1 VGQGANKS
9 VNRKDFILI
18 SLVSVIILLGVLIFV
33 HEFGHFLAARIAGVG
48 VLKFSLGFGPKII
61 GKKIGET
68 EYVLSWIPLGGF
80 VKLLGE
86 SESEVLTPED
96 EKKSFLKQPIWKRM
110 LIVFA
115 GPLFNFFLAILIF
128 IIVFINGVPN
138 LTADIGE
145 VQKESAA
152 YHAGIIAGDKI
163 IAIEGK
169 TINRWDDLR
178 PIIAEGKGKEVEVVV
193 ARGIE
198 KKHFLIT
205 PRLSKSK
212 NLFGEEVS
220 TYLIGISPSG
230 KVFTEKKNL
239 WQALIAAGQKT
250 WEFSKLTITAVIKMI
265 EGTISPR
272 TLGGPIF
279 IAQVAGAQVREGIIP
294 FILFM
299 ALLSINLGVI
309 NLFPIPVLDG
319 GHIMFYV
326 IELIIRREINV
337 KVKEIA
343 QQIGFAFLIMLMIF
357 VIMIDI
363 ERMNFA
369 IVNDI
374 LKYFK

>member
-1 VGQGANKS
+1 M
-9 VNRKDFILI
+9 I

-33 HEFGHFLAARIAGVG
+33 HELGHFLAARMGGVG

-86 SESEVLTPED
+86 SDNEPLSPED
-96 EKKSFLKQPIWKRM
+96 EKRSFLKQPVWKRM
-110 LIVFA
+110 LIIFA
-115 GPLFNFFLAILIF
+115 GPAFNFLLAVFIF
-128 IIVFINGVPN
+128 IIVFMYGVPN
-138 LTADIGE
+138 LTTDIGE

-152 YHAGIIAGDKI
+152 YNAGIISGDKI
-163 IAIEGK
+163 IAIDGK
-169 TINRWDDLR
+169 AINRWDNLK
-178 PIIAEGKGKEVEVVV
+178 PVVAEGKGKEVEIVVE
-193 ARGIE
+193 RGTG
-198 KKHFLIT
+198 KKHFLIK

-212 NLFGEEVS
+212 NVFGEEIS
-220 TYLIGISPSG
+220 TYLLGISPAG
-230 KVFTEKKNL
+230 KVILERKNP
-239 WQALIAAGQKT
+239 WEASIAACEKT
-250 WEFSKLTITAVIKMI
+250 WEISKLTVVAIIKMI

-279 IAQVAGAQVREGIIP
+279 IAQVAGAQVKEGIIP

-319 GHIMFYV
+319 GHILFYA
-326 IELIIRREINV
+326 IELVTRREVSV

-343 QQIGFAFLIMLMIF
+343 QQVGFAILIMLMIF

-363 ERMNFA
+363 ERMNLPV
-369 IVNDI
+369 INDI

>member
-1 VGQGANKS
+1 M
-9 VNRKDFILI
+9 I
-18 SLVSVIILLGVLIFV
+18 SLISVIILLGVLIFI
-33 HEFGHFLAARIAGVG
+33 HELGHFLAARIGGVG
-48 VLKFSLGFGPKII
+48 VVKFSLGFGPKIF

-86 SESEVLTPED
+86 SDNESLPPED
-96 EKKSFLKQPIWKRM
+96 EKRSFLKQPTWKKL

-115 GPLFNFFLAILIF
+115 GPVFNFLLAIVIF
-128 IIVFINGVPN
+128 VIVFMYGLPN
-138 LTADIGE
+138 LTSEIGE

-152 YHAGIIAGDKI
+152 YSAGIISGDKI
-163 IAIEGK
+163 IVIDGK
-169 TINRWDDLR
+169 TIKRWEDIR
-178 PIIAEGKGKEVEVVV
+178 PIIAEGKGKDAEIVVE
-193 ARGIE
+193 RGTE
-198 KKHFLIT
+198 KKHFLIQ
-205 PRLSKSK
+205 PKLSKSK
-212 NLFGEEVS
+212 NLFGEEIS

-230 KVFTEKKNL
+230 RVIVERMNP
-239 WQALIAAGQKT
+239 WEAAIAACEKT
-250 WEFSKLTITAVIKMI
+250 WEISKLTVLAVVKMV

-279 IAQVAGAQVREGIIP
+279 IAQVAGTQAKEGIIP

-319 GHIMFYV
+319 GHIMFYA
-326 IELIIRREINV
+326 IEMVTHREISM
-337 KVKEIA
+337 KVREIA
-343 QQIGFAFLIMLMIF
+343 QQIGFALLVMLMIF

-363 ERMNFA
+363 ERMNIP